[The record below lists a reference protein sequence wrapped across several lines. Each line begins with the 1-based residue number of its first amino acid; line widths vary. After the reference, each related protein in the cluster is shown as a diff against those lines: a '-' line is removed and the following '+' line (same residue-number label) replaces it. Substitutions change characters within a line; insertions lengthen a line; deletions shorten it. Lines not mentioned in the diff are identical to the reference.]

1 MVCLTVVM
9 IVQVRL
15 AIMRLM
21 TEVVLSQLKRLR
33 VLNWKSISKW
43 IFQKLR
49 TQYYPEIEEV
59 ADFMNQYTDV
69 IVELEGHTDSDGIED
84 YNQGLS
90 ERRANAVRDVLVGRF
105 NIQGSRV
112 TAVGYGESQPIATNN
127 TAAGKAQNRRV
138 ITVIIKTLQE
148 YQPR

>member
-1 MVCLTVVM
+1 
-9 IVQVRL
+9 
-15 AIMRLM
+15 
-21 TEVVLSQLKRLR
+21 
-33 VLNWKSISKW
+33 
-43 IFQKLR
+43 
-49 TQYYPEIEEV
+49 
-59 ADFMNQYTDV
+59 MNQYTDV